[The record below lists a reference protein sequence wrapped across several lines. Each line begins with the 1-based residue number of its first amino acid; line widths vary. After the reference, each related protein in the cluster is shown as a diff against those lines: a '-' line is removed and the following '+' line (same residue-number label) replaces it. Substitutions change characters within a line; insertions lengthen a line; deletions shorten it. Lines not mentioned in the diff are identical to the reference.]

1 MTVSELAKFV
11 VELDASPAFE
21 INTVMEVLKVLPQKH
36 HELFMM
42 LVNHKNG
49 SEFTKKLENG
59 EI

>member
-11 VELDASPAFE
+11 VEFDASPAFSV
-21 INTVMEVLKVLPQKH
+21 NTVLEVLKVLPPKH
-36 HELFMM
+36 HQFFMA

-49 SEFTKKLENG
+49 TEFTKKLENG